1 MKKIN
6 QFFLFVLLSSTFL
19 YPSSS
24 ISEINETK
32 SSNELNLLIEKYIL
46 NNPEII
52 IKAIEIYQNNQ
63 RINALEKE
71 KLLIKSNYI
80 DIFEDVNSYVTGNK
94 NSNIK
99 IVEFIDYNCGYC
111 KKNHE
116 ILMQYIKEN
125 PDVSY
130 ILKELPI
137 LGESSLLASKI
148 AISILIK
155 DGSLVYEKFLN
166 LLMSYNR
173 QLDFNN
179 LVSFA
184 EKAGTKIE
192 DLKKQ
197 IESSAVNSIID
208 NNLSLAEKLQINGTP
223 TFIIGK
229 KIISGFI
236 SSTQLEEIVES
247 IKKNQ

>member
-6 QFFLFVLLSSTFL
+6 QFFLFVILSLTFL
-19 YPSSS
+19 YASSA

-32 SSNELNLLIEKYIL
+32 RTNELNLLIKKYIL
-46 NNPEII
+46 ENPEII
-52 IKAIEIYQNNQ
+52 IEAIEIYQKNQ
-63 RINALEKE
+63 KLNALEKE
-71 KLLIKSNYI
+71 KLLIKNNYK
-80 DIFEDVNSYVTGNK
+80 DIFEDVNSYITGNK

-116 ILMQYIKEN
+116 ILMRYIKEN

-148 AISILIK
+148 AISILIN

-166 LLMSYNR
+166 LVMAYNR

-179 LVSFA
+179 LISFA

-192 DLKKQ
+192 NLKKQ
-197 IESSAVNSIID
+197 ILSSDVNSIID

-236 SSTQLEEIVES
+236 SSMQLEEIVES
-247 IKKNQ
+247 IRKKQ